1 MTSAFPGLTAQPRLT
16 PFSPQQ
22 KQALAAMPKSPVFQ
36 GGTPI
41 ARTVSPA
48 NLKAYAGLLPA
59 NALKFSGKSVD
70 FDVEKFLKKEA
81 DAWLVDTLEQ
91 AKEKA
96 QGERVGLLDVTLAL
110 LEDFQLDLEEYQALE
125 NPEAFM
131 PNSLIGRNL
140 GMRGQ
145 KDFLNEYKNVLSRL
159 ETLKNGLEKTRQ
171 EKAVAPEARTGR
183 FEEALTEHLSDTLL
197 TFKSVQEQEAK
208 LVRGKHPDL
217 EMFLQV
223 VMSTSSDPV
232 VETLKRLRGMAQL
245 RFAVPAEAYYPE
257 TVAEK
262 TSASLESRRP
272 VDVTERV
279 KRVDTQPIPGMEE
292 DVSDVLDFIQDPKSN
307 RILMVVP
314 NNLSKNALVEDL
326 TKRLVDTADAKK
338 GEVDD
343 ESFVTPNTKVFR
355 IDYMKFRASVKEENE
370 VFAKLLETIREI
382 SLKNDG
388 VILHL
393 SDFDEVLKK
402 YGPGVNT
409 YFDEITRDGRTKVL
423 LTVDESFWD
432 SEAHPAMTGGS
443 TKSWTD
449 GFMRK
454 FLEPPA
460 KESMVDFLKSHQPR
474 LQKEFPTVTVA
485 DSAFKE
491 AVNLGY
497 QNMQLLPDGPL
508 SLLRFT
514 AQQVKKQGKG
524 EVTAEDVRHVLRAGH
539 FQQSL
544 VKPQN
549 TAHYEI
555 LTPEELSGELPP
567 QIIGAETVLDAF
579 GEIQN
584 YIRQPELYK
593 EFGAIPTRNVI
604 IGASEG
610 HGKTT
615 LLKHF
620 AVQAGVPM
628 IYIDGKNFT
637 GKEPNVMLNMLER
650 AFRAA
655 QNLSWRAEKAG
666 KSPFVAVAVD
676 NLHLGVAQVKGS
688 EPIKGAL
695 SMLLAKQIKALNDD
709 GNQHLLVLGS
719 TGSRDG
725 IVQDFMDKSI
735 IQSVQEV
742 HPMMPRQ
749 KAEMIKVLMQKKED
763 AHGRPLFSDTLDVQ
777 SIAVQSQENPKWL
790 TILIDEACKA
800 AVIRNQSAEGR
811 VENQDFDA
819 ALAALENMKDNKAL
833 QEALPA
839 EQIEWTAYHEAA
851 HGVGWLFM
859 DSLAQFGHEKMGAMK
874 LITPIPAGQSLGR
887 NQFLPDE
894 DHRIGKQTK
903 TTMFNMM
910 VVCAISKVM
919 EQMMYGESA
928 SGISGD
934 QGTVRQTALTMSGKY
949 LMLKNNKI
957 VEPGKPSEWKWDEL
971 PEPVRKDALEAIDVA
986 EKISR
991 IILEQY
997 APFVTESSQAM
1008 LGENPNT
1015 DARTMSGEEFT
1026 QLFKEWEAA
1035 NPEKREE
1042 CVKKVMELKYEL
1054 FPELKE
1060 LHEADN
1066 NGTGRLFPVPLR
1078 LDRNTPQQPGGNA

>member
-1 MTSAFPGLTAQPRLT
+1 MLPTSPSKPSPSLKAGTTAT
-16 PFSPQQ
+16 TI
-22 KQALAAMPKSPVFQ
+22 PV
-36 GGTPI
+36 
-41 ARTVSPA
+41 AS
-48 NLKAYAGLLPA
+48 LKAYAGLMSP
-59 NALKFSGKSVD
+59 KFGGKTVD

-81 DAWLVDTLEQ
+81 DAWLVATLDQ
-91 AKEKA
+91 AKADA
-96 QGERVGLLDVTLAL
+96 QGEKVGLLDVTLAL
-110 LEDFQLDLEEYQALE
+110 LEDFQQDLEEYRALE
-125 NPEAFM
+125 NPEKFM
-131 PNSLIGRNL
+131 ANSLIGRNL
-140 GMRGQ
+140 GMNGQ
-145 KDFLNEYKNVLSRL
+145 KDFLGEYKNVLSRL
-159 ETLKNGLEKTRQ
+159 ETLRNTLLKTRE
-171 EKAVAPEARTGR
+171 EKAVPAEDRTGR
-183 FEEALTEHLSDTLL
+183 FDDAVSEHLSDTQL
-197 TFKSVQEQEAK
+197 TFKEIQEKEAK
-208 LVRGKHPDL
+208 LVKGRHPDL
-217 EMFLQV
+217 ELFLQV
-223 VMSTSSDPV
+223 VLSTSSDPA
-232 VETLKRLRGMAQL
+232 VESLKRLRGMAQL
-245 RFAVPAEAYYPE
+245 RFSLPAERFYPE
-257 TVAEK
+257 TVLEK
-262 TSASLESRRP
+262 TAASLESRRP

-279 KRVDTQPIPGMEE
+279 KRIDIQPIPGLEE
-292 DVSDVLDFIQDPKSN
+292 DVSDVLDFIQDPKSS
-307 RILMVVP
+307 RILMVIP

-326 TKRLVDTADAKK
+326 AKRLSDTSEAKK

-355 IDYMKFRASVKEENE
+355 IDYMKFRSSVKEENE
-370 VFAKLLETIREI
+370 VFPKLLETIQEV

-388 VILHL
+388 VIIHL

-402 YGPGVNT
+402 YGPGLNN
-409 YFDEITRDGRTKVL
+409 YFDEITRDGRTKLL

-432 SEAHPAMTGGS
+432 SEAHPAMTGGT

-460 KESMVDFLKSHQPR
+460 KESMVAFLQSHQER
-474 LQKEFPTVTVA
+474 LQKEFPTVTVEA
-485 DSAFKE
+485 SAFKE

-508 SLLRFT
+508 ALLRFT
-514 AQQVKKQGKG
+514 AQQVKKQGKTQ
-524 EVTAEDVRHVLRAGH
+524 VTADDVRHVLRAGH

-549 TAHYEI
+549 TGHYEI
-555 LTPEELSGELPP
+555 LSPEDLAEELPSK
-567 QIIGAETVLDAF
+567 IIGAETVLDAF
-579 GEIQN
+579 KEVADYIQ
-584 YIRQPELYK
+584 QPELYK

-604 IGASEG
+604 VAATEG

-628 IYIDGKNFT
+628 VYIDGKNFT
-637 GKEPNVMLNMLER
+637 GKDPNVMLNMLER

-676 NLHLGVAQVKGS
+676 NLHLGVAQAKGS

-719 TGSRDG
+719 TGSQDG
-725 IVQDFMDKSI
+725 IVQDFSDKSI
-735 IQSVQEV
+735 IQSLQEV

-749 KAEMIKVLMQKKED
+749 KAEMLKLLMQQKSES
-763 AHGRPLFSDTLDVQ
+763 HGRPLFSETLDVQ
-777 SIAVQSQENPKWL
+777 AVAMQSKENPKWL
-790 TILIDEACKA
+790 NILIDEACKA
-800 AVIRNQSAEGR
+800 AVVRTKSAEGR

-819 ALAALENMKDNKAL
+819 ALASLENMKDNKAM
-833 QEALPA
+833 QAALPA

-934 QGTVRQTALTMSGKY
+934 QGTLRLNALAMSGKY
-949 LMLKNNKI
+949 VMLKNNK
-957 VEPGKPSEWKWDEL
+957 VPEPGKPSEWKWDDL

-986 EKISR
+986 EKVSR
-991 IILEQY
+991 VILESY
-997 APFVTESSQAM
+997 APFVTESSKAM
-1008 LGENPNT
+1008 LGDNPNT

-1026 QLFKEWEAA
+1026 QLFKDWEAA

-1060 LHEADN
+1060 LHEADS

-1078 LDRNTPQQPGGNA
+1078 LDRTTTQPGGNA